1 MKVKNEE
8 VRYYQKDLKGGLTLL
23 NGIQLPKDYQ
33 MKIYL

>member
-8 VRYYQKDLKGGLTLL
+8 VIISQDLKGGLTLL

>member
-1 MKVKNEE
+1 MKVKMKKSDIIS
-8 VRYYQKDLKGGLTLL
+8 QDLKGGLTLL